1 MKGFISYLLLINN
14 FNCNVGAKYS
24 KVLFQILKIISREV
38 QIFVVVKRIEEEL
51 YWVDDEGWL

>member
-1 MKGFISYLLLINN
+1 M
-14 FNCNVGAKYS
+14 GAKYS